1 MKMIFFSDIH
11 GKTTNLEKL
20 EKIIVNGNFDKIIVL
35 GDVFDYT
42 FSEESK
48 KIEEFLKRYQR
59 KLIIM
64 KGNCDF
70 LGHIE
75 KSSLSFTYDIALL
88 TVDKIDIYFTHGN
101 RYHKDNNPIFTNG
114 VMVYGHEHI
123 PYIQKEG
130 DMIYLNTGSI
140 SLPRNE
146 EGPTYTTYEN
156 RCFTIY
162 SILDGRVVDSISI

>member
-11 GKTTNLEKL
+11 GITTNLEKL
-20 EKIIVNGNFDKIIVL
+20 KKIIVNGNFDKIIVL
-35 GDVFDYT
+35 GDVFDYS
-42 FSEESK
+42 FSEKSRE
-48 KIEEFLKRYQR
+48 IENFLKRYQE
-59 KLIIM
+59 KLIVM
-64 KGNCDF
+64 KGNCDS
-70 LGHIE
+70 LDHIE

-146 EGPTYTTYEN
+146 KGPTYTIYEN

-162 SILDGRVVDSISI
+162 SILDDRVVDSVSL